1 MWKDYTMTMKKSAQV
16 PDGEID
22 SSTEFDS
29 YYEDSSFEEDE
40 EDLAIKENAPPHI
53 SVVAYDKNDPPMH
66 VGMIYTKY
74 G

>member
-16 PDGEID
+16 PHGEID

-29 YYEDSSFEEDE
+29 YYEDSSFEDE
-40 EDLAIKENAPPHI
+40 EDLAIKEHAPPHII

-66 VGMIYTKY
+66 VGMIFTKY